1 MQVFADL
8 VNFLTGAPVMIGLL
22 LTALIIY
29 VAADWRVALSAL
41 LVQYILVG
49 LALVDA
55 VQLEFVIVRILTGF
69 LVTAIL
75 YLSARRIPVGG
86 NGTEGETG
94 PHILGLHVG
103 WLAGPLGFPLR
114 LMASLLVVLLVVNVF
129 QSYTLE
135 SVPMGLA
142 LMAFW
147 MAGMGMLGLV
157 LSGHPLRAALAAMT
171 FLAGFDLVF
180 TALEPGLALVGFL
193 SAFYLLAA
201 LGFAYLITAQSLAGT
216 STGGRETGE

>member
-1 MQVFADL
+1 MQVFSDFL
-8 VNFLTGAPVMIGLL
+8 DFLTGAPAMIGLL
-22 LTALIIY
+22 LSALIIF

-55 VQLEFVIVRILTGF
+55 VRLEFVVVRILTGI

-75 YLSARRIPVGG
+75 YLSARYIPTGDHEKEDG
-86 NGTEGETG
+86 PG
-94 PHILGLHVG
+94 PHIFGLHVA

-114 LMASLLVVLLVVNVF
+114 LMASLLVVLLVVRVF
-129 QSYTLE
+129 QSYTLAA
-135 SVPMGLA
+135 VPMGLA
-142 LMAFW
+142 LIAFW

-157 LSGHPLRAALAAMT
+157 LSGHPLRAAVAVMT

-180 TALEPGLALVGFL
+180 AALEPSLAVAGFL

-201 LGFAYLITAQSLAGT
+201 LGFAYLIAAHALAGT
-216 STGGRETGE
+216 GTERREIEG